1 MRRFL
6 PFRDNILKGHTAL
19 GSSLFKS
26 KIALFFLV
34 ATPLLIFIM
43 IIALTLGRYYI
54 APSNVISILLENL
67 SLQAVADINDIER
80 RVVELVRLP
89 RVLLS
94 LMAGAGLGMAG
105 AALQSLFRNPLVG
118 PDILGI
124 SPGAAFGGALAI
136 MLVGTPFA
144 TVAGAFVFGLIAIVI
159 VIIIAKPG
167 AGTTTLT
174 LVLSGVV
181 VGAFFSALV
190 SLVIF
195 MADVESEL
203 PTILYWL
210 LGSFASANFDKLLLM
225 SITVAVGG
233 AVLFGLRYT
242 LNVLTLGDQE
252 AAALGLNVVRIR
264 WLTLAAVTII
274 VAASVAVAGVIG
286 WVGLIVPHIARM
298 FVGPD
303 HKFLLPAAALI
314 GAIVLILVDTICRSL
329 TAAEIPLSIV
339 TAIAGAPVFII
350 VLRRTIGMR

>member
-1 MRRFL
+1 MLSETNTLSF
-6 PFRDNILKGHTAL
+6 PIINSQTT
-19 GSSLFKS
+19 
-26 KIALFFLV
+26 LFFLI
-34 ATPLLIFIM
+34 AITLLIIVT
-43 IIALTLGRYYI
+43 ITALTLGRYYI
-54 APSNVISILLENL
+54 QPSHVIGILFENL
-67 SLQAVADINDIER
+67 ALHNTAGVNDIER
-80 RVVELVRLP
+80 RVVELIRLP

-94 LMAGAGLGMAG
+94 LVAGAGLGMAG

-136 MLVGTPFA
+136 MLFGTSVA
-144 TVAGAFVFGLIAIVI
+144 TVTGAFIFGLLAIVVVI
-159 VIIIAKPG
+159 VVAKSG
-167 AGTTTLT
+167 VGTTTLT

-203 PTILYWL
+203 PSILYWL
-210 LGSFASANFDKLLLM
+210 LGSFASANFNKLLLM
-225 SITVAVGG
+225 SVTVVVGG
-233 AVLFGLRYT
+233 LVLFGLRYT

-252 AAALGLNVVRIR
+252 AASLGINVVRIR

-286 WVGLIVPHIARM
+286 WIGLIVPHIARM

-303 HKFLLPAAALI
+303 HKYLLTAAALI
-314 GAIVLILVDTICRSL
+314 GAIALILVDTICRSL

-339 TAIAGAPVFII
+339 TAIAGAPVFIL